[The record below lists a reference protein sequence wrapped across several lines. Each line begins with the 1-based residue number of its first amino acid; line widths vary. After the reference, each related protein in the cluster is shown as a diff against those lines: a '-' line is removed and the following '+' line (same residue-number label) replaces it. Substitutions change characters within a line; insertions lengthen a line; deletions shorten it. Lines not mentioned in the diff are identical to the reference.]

1 MSGATAA
8 ADSAWRRV
16 TAELR
21 RGTSW
26 WSRHPLLLSACG
38 VEAFLL
44 GLVAVAPI
52 GGVAQTISP
61 LARIWPFLL
70 LPSRLIFGPELVDSS
85 VPPERGWPALAL
97 YAALL
102 VGAGCV
108 AALPLVLRARVTEH
122 AEGAELRGGRG
133 EEKAEIHHGGN
144 GGNRGQSGGGA
155 EKTRR
160 TRSEREDREEREGG
174 SGLRDNPA
182 ASPSPSVS
190 SVVSSPSSGR
200 RELWVVLGVAAA
212 LGLTLV
218 LLPALPSDDV
228 FSYILYGRIS
238 AIHAANPLLVTP
250 SSFPGDPFLR
260 LVFWQGT
267 RSVYGP
273 VWLLVSAA
281 LTHLA
286 EALGG
291 SLATYV
297 LLYKLLG
304 FGAHLANAALI
315 WATLGRLAPRRQLLG
330 TLLYAWN
337 PLCLL
342 EFCASAHND
351 ALMLTF
357 ALAGVYCLVRRWE
370 VPALIAFGL
379 AIGVKY
385 VLLALVPLYLMLV
398 LRERLRRSAGE
409 GESVRAAIVAVVWR
423 AALVLG
429 VVALTAAPFWA
440 GPKTLG
446 AILGSPPAQQLDN
459 SLLEMA
465 QWPLRALA
473 QAAGMP
479 SAAAATA
486 VQSGL
491 KLIGL
496 ALFVLVWLRALWR
509 TRGLESMLRG
519 WGWVLLAYVVVGSG
533 WFWPWYATWIVAVA
547 ALVEWGELSVAAL
560 LLAAGATTLYAFL
573 PLYSAGV
580 YGVRALVAFGPALGC
595 LLWRHRRW
603 VRRRAIAAAG
613 AWGTWSN
620 RWGKARV
627 IGGKGR

>member
-1 MSGATAA
+1 MSGAPAV
-8 ADSAWRRV
+8 ADAGRWRL
-16 TAELR
+16 AIALR
-21 RGTSW
+21 RGISR
-26 WSRHPLLLSACG
+26 WSPHPPLVSACG

-44 GLVAVAPI
+44 ALVTVAPL

-61 LARIWPFLL
+61 LARAWPFLL
-70 LPSRLIFGPELVDSS
+70 APARLIFGPALANGS

-102 VGAGCV
+102 VGASCI
-108 AALPLVLRARVTEH
+108 AALPLVRGRAPADTSGNAGEPENKPAGAGNGPTGESAPKGRGPTNPPVRAGNGRVLARVPQG
-122 AEGAELRGGRG
+122 AIGLEGDQPL
-133 EEKAEIHHGGN
+133 
-144 GGNRGQSGGGA
+144 SVFS
-155 EKTRR
+155 T
-160 TRSEREDREEREGG
+160 
-174 SGLRDNPA
+174 
-182 ASPSPSVS
+182 PSV
-190 SVVSSPSSGR
+190 VNPSAPSR
-200 RELWVVLGVAAA
+200 RGLWIVLGVTAV

-238 AIHAANPLLVTP
+238 ALDGANPLLAAP

-273 VWLLVSAA
+273 VWLLMSAA
-281 LTHLA
+281 LTHIA

-291 SLATYV
+291 SLAAYV

-304 FGAHLANAALI
+304 LGAHLANTALI
-315 WATLGRLAPRRQLLG
+315 WATLGRLAPRRQLAG

-385 VLLALVPLYLMLV
+385 VPLTLVPLYLALV
-398 LRERLRRSAGE
+398 ARERLRQGASLGE
-409 GESVRAAIVAVVWR
+409 VIAAVGWR
-423 AALVLG
+423 VTIVLG
-429 VVALTAAPFWA
+429 VVALTALPYWA

-446 AILGSPPAQQLDN
+446 ALLASPPAQQLDN
-459 SLLEMA
+459 SLLDVV
-465 QWPLRALA
+465 QWPLRAAA
-473 QAAGMP
+473 QAAGL
-479 SAAAATA
+479 SRAAAAGA

-491 KLIGL
+491 KLLGL
-496 ALFVLVWLRALWR
+496 ALFAGVWLRGLWR
-509 TRGLESMLRG
+509 TRGLEDMLRG
-519 WGWVLLAYVVVGSG
+519 WGWVLLAYVIVGSG
-533 WFWPWYATWIVAVA
+533 WFWPWYATWIVAAVA
-547 ALVEWGELSVAAL
+547 LAEWTELSVAAL
-560 LLAAGATTLYAFL
+560 LLAGGATTLYAFL
-573 PLYSAGV
+573 PLYSAGA
-580 YGVRALVAFGPALGC
+580 YGVRALVVFGPALGY
-595 LLWRHRRW
+595 LLWRHRRQIEL
-603 VRRRAIAAAG
+603 RMRAGG
-613 AWGTWSN
+613 ASPAWRN
-620 RWGKARV
+620 RWLTSLRALLR
-627 IGGKGR
+627 

>member
-1 MSGATAA
+1 MSGAPAVA
-8 ADSAWRRV
+8 GAGPRRL
-16 TAELR
+16 AIALR

-26 WSRHPLLLSACG
+26 WLRHPLLVSACG

-44 GLVAVAPI
+44 ALVTMAPL

-61 LARIWPFLL
+61 LAHTWPFLL
-70 LPSRLIFGPELVDSS
+70 ASARLIFGPTLASGS

-102 VGAGCV
+102 VGASCV
-108 AALPLVLRARVTEH
+108 AAWPLAKARGLADESAPRGVPPPSLPVRA
-122 AEGAELRGGRG
+122 
-133 EEKAEIHHGGN
+133 GN
-144 GGNRGQSGGGA
+144 GRPPTRAPREARELGNA
-155 EKTRR
+155 N
-160 TRSEREDREEREGG
+160 
-174 SGLRDNPA
+174 L
-182 ASPSPSVS
+182 PSPAPVS
-190 SVVSSPSSGR
+190 SVPSVVNPSASSR
-200 RELWVVLGVAAA
+200 RGLWAVLGVTAA

-238 AIHAANPLLVTP
+238 AIHGSNPLIAAP

-304 FGAHLANAALI
+304 LSAQLANAALI
-315 WATLGRLAPRRQLLG
+315 WATLGRLAPRRQLAG

-357 ALAGVYCLVRRWE
+357 ALAGVYCLLRRWE

-379 AIGVKY
+379 SIGVKY
-385 VLLALVPLYLMLV
+385 VLLVLVPLYLALV
-398 LRERLRRSAGE
+398 VRERLRQDE
-409 GESVRAAIVAVVWR
+409 GVRAVAAAVAWR

-429 VVALTAAPFWA
+429 VVALTAVPYWA
-440 GPKTLG
+440 GPKTFG

-459 SLLEMA
+459 SLLDVA
-465 QWPLRALA
+465 QWPLRAMARAIGLPRGV
-473 QAAGMP
+473 AA
-479 SAAAATA
+479 SL

-496 ALFVLVWLRALWR
+496 ALFAGVWLWALWR
-509 TRGLESMLRG
+509 TRGLEDMLRG

-547 ALVEWGELSVAAL
+547 ALAEWSELSVAAL
-560 LLAAGATTLYAFL
+560 LLAGGATTLYAFL

-580 YGVRALVAFGPALGC
+580 YGMRALVVFGPALGY
-595 LLWRHRRW
+595 LLWRHRRQLVPRR
-603 VRRRAIAAAG
+603 VRAPRALAA
-613 AWGTWSN
+613 WSN
-620 RWGKARV
+620 RWGSARV

>member
-1 MSGATAA
+1 MSGATAGA
-8 ADSAWRRV
+8 ASARRRV
-16 TAELR
+16 VAFLR
-21 RGTSW
+21 RGVSW

-38 VEAFLL
+38 VEAFFL

-61 LARIWPFLL
+61 LARKWPFLL
-70 LPSRLIFGPELVDSS
+70 LPARLIFGPDLANSS

-97 YAALL
+97 YATLL
-102 VGAGCV
+102 VGASCV
-108 AALPLVLRARVTEH
+108 AALPLALKGIVTEN
-122 AEGAELRGGRG
+122 AEGCGERGEEGAE
-133 EEKAEIHHGGN
+133 
-144 GGNRGQSGGGA
+144 
-155 EKTRR
+155 
-160 TRSEREDREEREGG
+160 
-174 SGLRDNPA
+174 
-182 ASPSPSVS
+182 ASA
-190 SVVSSPSSGR
+190 R
-200 RELWVVLGVAAA
+200 RELWVILGATAVF
-212 LGLTLV
+212 GLTLL

-238 AIHAANPLLVTP
+238 AIHGANPLLVAP
-250 SSFPGDPFLR
+250 SSFPGDPFVR

-304 FGAHLANAALI
+304 FGAHFANAALI
-315 WATLGRLAPRRQLLG
+315 WATLGRLAPRRQVVG

-370 VPALIAFGL
+370 LPALIAFGL
-379 AIGVKY
+379 AISVKY
-385 VLLALVPLYLMLV
+385 VLLALVPLYLMWM
-398 LRERLRRSAGE
+398 LRERLRRRGV
-409 GESVRAAIVAVVWR
+409 GESMRGRGRAAIPAVVWR
-423 AALVLG
+423 AALVVG
-429 VVALTAAPFWA
+429 VVALTAVPFWA
-440 GPKTLG
+440 GPKTFE
-446 AILGSPPAQQLDN
+446 AILAAPPAQQLDN

-473 QAAGMP
+473 EAVGMP
-479 SAAAATA
+479 GATAATL

-496 ALFVLVWLRALWR
+496 ALFAVVWLWALWH

-547 ALVEWGELSVAAL
+547 ALAEWGELSVAAL
-560 LLAAGATTLYAFL
+560 LLAGGATTLYAFL

-580 YGVRALVAFGPALGC
+580 YGMRALVAFGPALGY
-595 LLWRHRRW
+595 LLWRHRRRVELRVLTVCSGW
-603 VRRRAIAAAG
+603 AA
-613 AWGTWSN
+613 WSN
-620 RWGKARV
+620 RWGKPRV
-627 IGGKGR
+627 TGGKER